1 MEDKAATIASFQQ
14 ELDSILHYWE
24 TFTLDTV
31 HGGFFGRLTNDNA
44 VIADAVKGSV
54 LNARILWS
62 FSAAYNSTRK
72 SQYLRLAT
80 RSLHYIRDHF
90 IDNEFGG
97 VYWSV
102 RADGK
107 PLDTKKQIYALAF
120 TIYGLT
126 EYYRAT
132 DDPEALA
139 LAQALFRDIGI
150 HSFDGPRGGY
160 LEALTRDWGLI
171 TDLRL
176 SDKDAN
182 EKKTMNTH
190 LHILEA
196 YTNLYR
202 VWPVEELAQKIRE
215 LIGVFTTHI
224 VDPRTHHL
232 VLFFDEDW
240 QVRSDFVSY
249 GHDIEASWLLTE
261 AAEVLHDHDLL
272 RSVRAL
278 AIQIAD
284 VAAEGLAPDGS
295 LNYEWERGKDHLI
308 AEKHW
313 WVQAEAIIG
322 FLNAW
327 QMTGE
332 QSYYNK
338 FMAAWNYTRNFI
350 IDQEKGE
357 WFWGRKGDGSLME
370 GQDKVGFWK
379 CPYHNSRACIEVIRR
394 LQSLQ

>member
-1 MEDKAATIASFQQ
+1 MVRDRRSRPADQPCPAGFPRRIKRLPVSNCIEQSLISGMEDKAATIASFQQ

-139 LAQALFRDIGI
+139 L
-150 HSFDGPRGGY
+150 
-160 LEALTRDWGLI
+160 
-171 TDLRL
+171 
-176 SDKDAN
+176 
-182 EKKTMNTH
+182 
-190 LHILEA
+190 
-196 YTNLYR
+196 
-202 VWPVEELAQKIRE
+202 
-215 LIGVFTTHI
+215 
-224 VDPRTHHL
+224 
-232 VLFFDEDW
+232 
-240 QVRSDFVSY
+240 
-249 GHDIEASWLLTE
+249 
-261 AAEVLHDHDLL
+261 
-272 RSVRAL
+272 
-278 AIQIAD
+278 
-284 VAAEGLAPDGS
+284 
-295 LNYEWERGKDHLI
+295 
-308 AEKHW
+308 
-313 WVQAEAIIG
+313 
-322 FLNAW
+322 
-327 QMTGE
+327 
-332 QSYYNK
+332 
-338 FMAAWNYTRNFI
+338 
-350 IDQEKGE
+350 
-357 WFWGRKGDGSLME
+357 
-370 GQDKVGFWK
+370 
-379 CPYHNSRACIEVIRR
+379 
-394 LQSLQ
+394 

>member
-1 MEDKAATIASFQQ
+1 MESKEATIASFQQ
-14 ELDSILHYWE
+14 ELDSILHYWA
-24 TFTLDTV
+24 TCTVDTV
-31 HGGFFGRLTNDNA
+31 HGGFFGRLTNNNT
-44 VIADAVKGSV
+44 VIPDAVKGSV

-62 FSAAYNSTRK
+62 FSAAYNSTRNDL
-72 SQYLRLAT
+72 YLQLAK
-80 RSLHYIRDHF
+80 RAFLYIRDHF
-90 IDNEFGG
+90 VDPGSGG

-102 RADGK
+102 TADGS

-120 TIYGLT
+120 AIYGLT

-132 DDPEALA
+132 EDQEALT
-139 LAQALFRDIGI
+139 LAKSLFRDIET

-160 LEALTRDWGLI
+160 IEALTRDWGLI
-171 TDLRL
+171 ADLRL
-176 SDKDAN
+176 SDRDAN

-202 VWPVEELAQKIRE
+202 LWPVEELAQKIRH
-215 LIGVFTTHI
+215 LIEVFTTHI
-224 VDPRTHHL
+224 VDPLTRHL

-240 QVRSDFVSY
+240 QVRSDLVSY

-261 AAEVLHDHDLL
+261 AAEAIHDPSLL
-272 RSVRAL
+272 RSVREL

-284 VAAEGLAPDGS
+284 ASAEGLAADGS
-295 LNYEWERGKDHLI
+295 MNYEWERGKDHLI

-327 QMTGE
+327 QLTGDGR
-332 QSYYNK
+332 YYEK
-338 FMAAWNYTRNFI
+338 FMAAWDYTRKYI
-350 IDQEKGE
+350 VDREKGE
-357 WFWGRKGDGSLME
+357 WFWGRRPDGSVME
-370 GQDKVGFWK
+370 EEDKAGFWK
-379 CPYHNSRACIEVIRR
+379 CPYHNSRACIEVVRR
-394 LQSLQ
+394 LQSV